1 LPYYAPSTECGSWHN
16 KADTNKCFI
25 MLSYALFLLLM
36 VLLYLLA
43 TKGEGALSS
52 ATVCLFVCLFH
63 GPSAKMVYFRHIV
76 TIED

>member
-1 LPYYAPSTECGSWHN
+1 
-16 KADTNKCFI
+16 
-25 MLSYALFLLLM
+25 MLSYALFLLLI

-43 TKGEGALSS
+43 TKGEGALSN
-52 ATVCLFVCLFH
+52 AAVCLFVCLFH